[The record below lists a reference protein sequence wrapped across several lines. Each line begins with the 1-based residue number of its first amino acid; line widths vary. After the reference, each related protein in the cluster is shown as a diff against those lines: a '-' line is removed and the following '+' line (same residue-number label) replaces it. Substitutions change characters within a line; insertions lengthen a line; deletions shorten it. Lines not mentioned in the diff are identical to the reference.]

1 MKLIQLIIYIF
12 AINAISQNNGIVHF
26 KTELSELPI
35 DTTKISNKDVQKMM
49 MLEIQKVKR
58 GMQSLKY
65 ELVFNRNESLFQAKI
80 VMSIDGNIDYENV
93 AMFSDADG
101 IFYNSRSEALRQISF
116 RNKTYRILMSNK
128 LDWTINNKEQK
139 IILDYNV
146 LKATTT
152 KQLDNGE
159 IIEIEAWFAPDLP
172 FQYGPK
178 EFKGLPGLI
187 LELNDHS
194 TRFMATKIKFEKD
207 VKIEKPNQGEIMTQD
222 KFKKFIKSQITY

>member
-49 MLEIQKVKR
+49 MFEIQKVKR

-65 ELVFNRNESLFQAKI
+65 ELVFNRNESLFQAEI

-101 IFYNSRSEALRQISF
+101 IFYTSKSEALRQISF

-139 IILDYNV
+139 IILDYKV

-178 EFKGLPGLI
+178 EFQGLPGLI

-207 VKIEKPNQGEIMTQD
+207 VKIEKPKQGEIMTQD